1 MGYPGKNTKSY
12 DTPRHPWQAA
22 RMAEEVGHI
31 KTYGLRNK
39 REVWKAQTLL
49 RNYRRSAMEMLAEI
63 TEGELTGHVKQKSD
77 DILAKL
83 KRYSILSPEGGLDDI
98 LALDARNFLDRRLQT
113 QVYRQGFANTLRQAR
128 QFITH
133 GHIAIESKKVTV
145 PGYMVTKEE
154 ELKIEYYL
162 NSPLKSESHVQR
174 PAQIVQ
180 KEIAQIEEVQE
191 DRRRG
196 RGRRGGG
203 GAGGRGRSGPGG
215 ANRGASG
222 TAGKGSGN
230 RSTGGTAGKGSGN
243 RSTGGTAGKSSG
255 NRSTGGT
262 AGKSSGN
269 RSTGGTAGKDSG
281 NRSTDDSAGKD
292 SGNRSTDDS
301 AGKDTKISGEK

>member
-83 KRYSILSPEGGLDDI
+83 KRYGILSPEGGLDDI

-133 GHIAIESKKVTV
+133 GHIAIEAKKITV
-145 PGYMVTKEE
+145 PGYMVTKED

-203 GAGGRGRSGPGG
+203 GGAGGRGRSGPGG
-215 ANRGASG
+215 GAGGRGRSAPGGGNRSTGG

-243 RSTGGTAGKSSG
+243 RSTGGTASKDSG

-262 AGKSSGN
+262 ASKDSGN
-269 RSTGGTAGKDSG
+269 RSTGGTASKSSE
-281 NRSTDDSAGKD
+281 NRSTG
-292 SGNRSTDDS
+292 DS
-301 AGKDTKISGEK
+301 AGKDTKTPGEK

>member
-22 RMAEEVGHI
+22 RLAEEVGHV

-49 RNYRRSAMEMLAEI
+49 RNYRRSAMKMLAEI
-63 TEGELTGHVKQKSD
+63 TEGELAGHVKQKSD
-77 DILAKL
+77 DILTKL
-83 KRYSILSPEGGLDDI
+83 KRYGILSQEGGLDDI

-113 QVYRQGFANTLRQAR
+113 QVYRQGFANTLRQSR

-133 GHIAIESKKVTV
+133 GHIAIEGKKVTV
-145 PGYMVTKEE
+145 PGYMVTKED

-215 ANRGASG
+215 AKRGASG
-222 TAGKGSGN
+222 PAGKGGGNRSTGGPASKGSGN
-230 RSTGGTAGKGSGN
+230 RSTGGSASKGVN
-243 RSTGGTAGKSSG
+243 RSTGGP
-255 NRSTGGT
+255 
-262 AGKSSGN
+262 
-269 RSTGGTAGKDSG
+269 
-281 NRSTDDSAGKD
+281 
-292 SGNRSTDDS
+292 
-301 AGKDTKISGEK
+301 AGKDTKKPGEK

>member
-22 RMAEEVGHI
+22 RLAEEVGHV

-63 TEGELTGHVKQKSD
+63 TEGELAGHVKQKSD
-77 DILAKL
+77 DILTKL
-83 KRYSILSPEGGLDDI
+83 KRYGILSQEGGLDDI

-113 QVYRQGFANTLRQAR
+113 QVYRQGFANTLRQSR

-133 GHIAIESKKVTV
+133 GHIAIEGKKVTV
-145 PGYMVTKEE
+145 PGYMVTKED

-203 GAGGRGRSGPGG
+203 GGAGGRGRSGPGRSGPGG

-222 TAGKGSGN
+222 PAGKGSGN
-230 RSTGGTAGKGSGN
+230 RSTGGPASKASGN
-243 RSTGGTAGKSSG
+243 RSTGGPASKASG
-255 NRSTGGT
+255 NRSTGGST
-262 AGKSSGN
+262 SKASGN
-269 RSTGGTAGKDSG
+269 RSTGGSASKDSG
-281 NRSTDDSAGKD
+281 NRSTDVP
-292 SGNRSTDDS
+292 
-301 AGKDTKISGEK
+301 AGKDTKTPAEK

>member
-49 RNYRRSAMEMLAEI
+49 RNYRRSAMEMLADV

-77 DILAKL
+77 DILTKL
-83 KRYSILSPEGGLDDI
+83 KRYGILSPEGGLDDI
-98 LALDARNFLDRRLQT
+98 LALNTRNFLDRRLQT

-133 GHIAIESKKVTV
+133 GHIAIEAKKITV

-180 KEIAQIEEVQE
+180 KEIAQIEEVLE

-203 GAGGRGRSGPGG
+203 GAGGRGRSGGAGG
-215 ANRGASG
+215 RSG
-222 TAGKGSGN
+222 PAGKGSGT
-230 RSTGGTAGKGSGN
+230 RSTGGSASKSSGTRSTGSPASKSSGTRSTGSPASKSSGTRSTGSPASKSSGT
-243 RSTGGTAGKSSG
+243 RSTGGSASKSSG
-255 NRSTGGT
+255 SP
-262 AGKSSGN
+262 
-269 RSTGGTAGKDSG
+269 
-281 NRSTDDSAGKD
+281 STDSPADKG
-292 SGNRSTDDS
+292 
-301 AGKDTKISGEK
+301 TKTPSEK

>member
-22 RMAEEVGHI
+22 RMAEEVGHV

-63 TEGELTGHVKQKSD
+63 TEGELAGHVKQKSD
-77 DILAKL
+77 DILTKL
-83 KRYSILSPEGGLDDI
+83 KRYGILSQEGGLDDI

-113 QVYRQGFANTLRQAR
+113 QVYRQGFANTLRQSR

-133 GHIAIESKKVTV
+133 GHIAIEGKKVTV
-145 PGYMVTKEE
+145 PGYMVTKED

-203 GAGGRGRSGPGG
+203 AGGRGRSGPGRSGPGG

-222 TAGKGSGN
+222 PAGKGSGN
-230 RSTGGTAGKGSGN
+230 RSTGGPASKGSGN
-243 RSTGGTAGKSSG
+243 RSTGGSAS
-255 NRSTGGT
+255 
-262 AGKSSGN
+262 
-269 RSTGGTAGKDSG
+269 KDSG
-281 NRSTDDSAGKD
+281 NRSTDVP
-292 SGNRSTDDS
+292 
-301 AGKDTKISGEK
+301 AGKDTKTPAEK

>member
-22 RMAEEVGHI
+22 RLAEEVGHV

-63 TEGELTGHVKQKSD
+63 TEGELAGHVKQKSD
-77 DILAKL
+77 DILTKL
-83 KRYSILSPEGGLDDI
+83 KRYGILSQEGGLDDI

-113 QVYRQGFANTLRQAR
+113 QVYRQGFANTLRQSR

-133 GHIAIESKKVTV
+133 GHIAIEGKKVTV

-203 GAGGRGRSGPGG
+203 GGAGGRGRSGPGRSGPGG

-222 TAGKGSGN
+222 PAGKGSGN
-230 RSTGGTAGKGSGN
+230 RSTGGSASKGSGN
-243 RSTGGTAGKSSG
+243 RSTGGSASKGSG
-255 NRSTGGT
+255 NRSTGGS
-262 AGKSSGN
+262 ASKDSGN
-269 RSTGGTAGKDSG
+269 RSTGG
-281 NRSTDDSAGKD
+281 
-292 SGNRSTDDS
+292 S
-301 AGKDTKISGEK
+301 AGKDTKTPGEK

>member
-22 RMAEEVGHI
+22 RLAEEVGHV

-63 TEGELTGHVKQKSD
+63 TEGELAGHVKQKSD
-77 DILAKL
+77 DILTKL
-83 KRYSILSPEGGLDDI
+83 KRYGILSQEGGLDDI

-113 QVYRQGFANTLRQAR
+113 QVYRQGFANTLRQSR

-133 GHIAIESKKVTV
+133 GHIAIEGKKVTV
-145 PGYMVTKEE
+145 PGYMVTKED

-203 GAGGRGRSGPGG
+203 GGAGGRGRSGPGRSGPGG

-222 TAGKGSGN
+222 PAGKGSGN
-230 RSTGGTAGKGSGN
+230 RSTGGPASKASGN
-243 RSTGGTAGKSSG
+243 RSTGGSASKASG
-255 NRSTGGT
+255 NRSTGGS
-262 AGKSSGN
+262 ASKDSEN
-269 RSTGGTAGKDSG
+269 RSTGG
-281 NRSTDDSAGKD
+281 
-292 SGNRSTDDS
+292 S
-301 AGKDTKISGEK
+301 AGKDTKTPGEK

>member
-22 RMAEEVGHI
+22 RLAEEVGHV

-63 TEGELTGHVKQKSD
+63 TEGELAGHVKQKSD
-77 DILAKL
+77 DILTKL
-83 KRYSILSPEGGLDDI
+83 KRYGILSQEGGLDDI

-113 QVYRQGFANTLRQAR
+113 QVYRQGFANTLRQSR

-133 GHIAIESKKVTV
+133 GHIAIEGKKVTV
-145 PGYMVTKEE
+145 PGYMVTKED

-203 GAGGRGRSGPGG
+203 GGAGGRGRSGPGRSGPGG

-222 TAGKGSGN
+222 PAGKGSGN
-230 RSTGGTAGKGSGN
+230 RSTGGPASKGSGN
-243 RSTGGTAGKSSG
+243 RSTGGPASKGSG
-255 NRSTGGT
+255 NRSTGGS
-262 AGKSSGN
+262 ASKDSGN
-269 RSTGGTAGKDSG
+269 RSTGGSTSKDSG
-281 NRSTDDSAGKD
+281 NRSTDVP
-292 SGNRSTDDS
+292 
-301 AGKDTKISGEK
+301 AGKDTKTPAEK

>member
-22 RMAEEVGHI
+22 RLAEEVGHV

-63 TEGELTGHVKQKSD
+63 TEGELAGHVKQKSD
-77 DILAKL
+77 DILTKL
-83 KRYSILSPEGGLDDI
+83 KRYGILSQEGGLDDI

-113 QVYRQGFANTLRQAR
+113 QVYRQGFANTLRQSR

-133 GHIAIESKKVTV
+133 GHIAIEGKKVTV
-145 PGYMVTKEE
+145 PGYMVTKED

-203 GAGGRGRSGPGG
+203 GGAGGRGRSGPGRSGPGG

-222 TAGKGSGN
+222 PAGKGSGN
-230 RSTGGTAGKGSGN
+230 RSTGGPASKGSGN
-243 RSTGGTAGKSSG
+243 RSTGGSAS
-255 NRSTGGT
+255 
-262 AGKSSGN
+262 
-269 RSTGGTAGKDSG
+269 KDSG
-281 NRSTDDSAGKD
+281 NRSTDVPAGKD
-292 SGNRSTDDS
+292 IKTS
-301 AGKDTKISGEK
+301 AEK

>member
-22 RMAEEVGHI
+22 RLAEEVGHV

-63 TEGELTGHVKQKSD
+63 TEGELAGHVKQKSD
-77 DILAKL
+77 DILTKL
-83 KRYSILSPEGGLDDI
+83 KRYGILSQEGGLDDI

-113 QVYRQGFANTLRQAR
+113 QVYRQGFANTLRQSR

-133 GHIAIESKKVTV
+133 GHIAIEGKKVTV
-145 PGYMVTKEE
+145 PGYMVTKED

-203 GAGGRGRSGPGG
+203 GGAGGRGRSGPGRSGPGG

-222 TAGKGSGN
+222 PAGKGSGN
-230 RSTGGTAGKGSGN
+230 RSTGGPASKASGN
-243 RSTGGTAGKSSG
+243 RSTGGPASKASG
-255 NRSTGGT
+255 NRSTGGS
-262 AGKSSGN
+262 ASKDSGN
-269 RSTGGTAGKDSG
+269 RSTGG
-281 NRSTDDSAGKD
+281 
-292 SGNRSTDDS
+292 S
-301 AGKDTKISGEK
+301 AGKDTKTPGEK

>member
-22 RMAEEVGHI
+22 RLAEEVGHV

-63 TEGELTGHVKQKSD
+63 TEGELAGHVKQKSD
-77 DILAKL
+77 DILTKL
-83 KRYSILSPEGGLDDI
+83 KRYGILSQEGGLDDI

-113 QVYRQGFANTLRQAR
+113 QVYRQGFANTLRQSR

-133 GHIAIESKKVTV
+133 GHIAIEGKKVTV

-203 GAGGRGRSGPGG
+203 GGAGGRGRSGPGRSGPGG

-222 TAGKGSGN
+222 PAGKGSGN
-230 RSTGGTAGKGSGN
+230 RSTGGPASKGSGN
-243 RSTGGTAGKSSG
+243 RSTGGPASKGSG
-255 NRSTGGT
+255 NRSTGGS
-262 AGKSSGN
+262 ASKDSGN
-269 RSTGGTAGKDSG
+269 RSTGGSTSKDSG
-281 NRSTDDSAGKD
+281 NRSTDVP
-292 SGNRSTDDS
+292 
-301 AGKDTKISGEK
+301 AGKDTKTPGEK

>member
-22 RMAEEVGHI
+22 RLAEEVGHV

-63 TEGELTGHVKQKSD
+63 TEGELAGHVKQKSD
-77 DILAKL
+77 DILTKL
-83 KRYSILSPEGGLDDI
+83 KRYGILSQEGGLDDI

-113 QVYRQGFANTLRQAR
+113 QVYRQGFANTLRQSR

-133 GHIAIESKKVTV
+133 GHIAIEGKKVTV
-145 PGYMVTKEE
+145 PGYMVTKED

-203 GAGGRGRSGPGG
+203 GGAGGRGRSGPGRSGPGG

-222 TAGKGSGN
+222 PAGKGSGN
-230 RSTGGTAGKGSGN
+230 RSTGGPASKGSGN
-243 RSTGGTAGKSSG
+243 RSTGGPASKGSG
-255 NRSTGGT
+255 NRSTGGS
-262 AGKSSGN
+262 ASKDSGN
-269 RSTGGTAGKDSG
+269 RSTGGSASKDSG
-281 NRSTDDSAGKD
+281 NRSTDVP
-292 SGNRSTDDS
+292 
-301 AGKDTKISGEK
+301 AGKDTKTPGEK

>member
-22 RMAEEVGHI
+22 RLAEEVGHV

-39 REVWKAQTLL
+39 REVWKAQSLL
-49 RNYRRSAMEMLAEI
+49 RNYRRSAMEMLAGI

-83 KRYSILSPEGGLDDI
+83 KRYGILSPEGGLDDI
-98 LALDARNFLDRRLQT
+98 LALETRNFLDRRLQT
-113 QVYRQGFANTLRQAR
+113 QVYRQGFANTLRQSR

-133 GHIAIESKKVTV
+133 GHIAIEGKKITV
-145 PGYMVTKEE
+145 PGYMLTKEE

-174 PAQIVQ
+174 PAQIVL

-203 GAGGRGRSGPGG
+203 AGGRGGGAGGRGGGAGGRGAGGRSGPGS

-222 TAGKGSGN
+222 PVAKGSGN
-230 RSTGGTAGKGSGN
+230 RSTGGTAAKSTKTPGGK
-243 RSTGGTAGKSSG
+243 
-255 NRSTGGT
+255 
-262 AGKSSGN
+262 
-269 RSTGGTAGKDSG
+269 
-281 NRSTDDSAGKD
+281 
-292 SGNRSTDDS
+292 
-301 AGKDTKISGEK
+301 

>member
-22 RMAEEVGHI
+22 RLAEEVGHV

-63 TEGELTGHVKQKSD
+63 TEGELAGHVKQKSD
-77 DILAKL
+77 DILTKL
-83 KRYSILSPEGGLDDI
+83 KRYGILSQEGGLDDI

-113 QVYRQGFANTLRQAR
+113 QVYRQGFANTLRQSR

-133 GHIAIESKKVTV
+133 GHIAIEGKKVTV
-145 PGYMVTKEE
+145 PGYMVTKED

-203 GAGGRGRSGPGG
+203 GGAGGRGRSGPGRSGPGG

-222 TAGKGSGN
+222 PAGKGSGN
-230 RSTGGTAGKGSGN
+230 RSTGGPASKASGN
-243 RSTGGTAGKSSG
+243 RSTGGPAS
-255 NRSTGGT
+255 
-262 AGKSSGN
+262 
-269 RSTGGTAGKDSG
+269 KDSE
-281 NRSTDDSAGKD
+281 NRSTDVPAGKE
-292 SGNRSTDDS
+292 SKTP
-301 AGKDTKISGEK
+301 GEK

>member
-22 RMAEEVGHI
+22 RLAEEVGHV

-63 TEGELTGHVKQKSD
+63 TEGELAGHVKQKSD
-77 DILAKL
+77 DILTKL
-83 KRYSILSPEGGLDDI
+83 KRYGILSQEGGLDDI

-113 QVYRQGFANTLRQAR
+113 QVYRQGFANTLRQSR

-133 GHIAIESKKVTV
+133 GHIAIEGKKVTV
-145 PGYMVTKEE
+145 PGYMVTKED

-203 GAGGRGRSGPGG
+203 GGAGGRGRSGPGRSGPGG

-222 TAGKGSGN
+222 PAGKGSGN
-230 RSTGGTAGKGSGN
+230 RSTGGPASKGSGN
-243 RSTGGTAGKSSG
+243 RSTGGPASKGSG
-255 NRSTGGT
+255 NRSTGGS
-262 AGKSSGN
+262 AS
-269 RSTGGTAGKDSG
+269 KDSG
-281 NRSTDDSAGKD
+281 NRSTDVP
-292 SGNRSTDDS
+292 
-301 AGKDTKISGEK
+301 AGKDTKTPGEK

>member
-22 RMAEEVGHI
+22 RLAEEVGHI

-63 TEGELTGHVKQKSD
+63 TEGELAGHVKQKSD
-77 DILAKL
+77 DILTKL
-83 KRYSILSPEGGLDDI
+83 KRYGILSQEGGLDDI

-113 QVYRQGFANTLRQAR
+113 QVYRQGFANTLRQSR

-133 GHIAIESKKVTV
+133 GHIAIEGKKVTV
-145 PGYMVTKEE
+145 PGYMVTKED

-203 GAGGRGRSGPGG
+203 GGAGGRGRSGPGRSGPGG

-222 TAGKGSGN
+222 PAGKGSGN
-230 RSTGGTAGKGSGN
+230 RSTGGPASKASGN
-243 RSTGGTAGKSSG
+243 RSTGGPASKASG
-255 NRSTGGT
+255 NRSTGGP
-262 AGKSSGN
+262 ASKASGN
-269 RSTGGTAGKDSG
+269 RSTGGSASKASG
-281 NRSTDDSAGKD
+281 NRSTDVP
-292 SGNRSTDDS
+292 
-301 AGKDTKISGEK
+301 AGKDTKTPAEK

>member
-22 RMAEEVGHI
+22 RLAEEVGYV

-39 REVWKAQTLL
+39 REVWKAQSLL
-49 RNYRRSAMEMLAEI
+49 RNYRRSAMEMLAGI

-83 KRYSILSPEGGLDDI
+83 KRYGILSHEGGLDDI

-133 GHIAIESKKVTV
+133 GHIAIEAKKITV

-154 ELKIEYYL
+154 ELKIEYYM

-203 GAGGRGRSGPGG
+203 GGAGGRRGPGG
-215 ANRGASG
+215 GNRGASG
-222 TAGKGSGN
+222 PAGKGSGN
-230 RSTGGTAGKGSGN
+230 RSTGGSAGKG
-243 RSTGGTAGKSSG
+243 TKTPGGK
-255 NRSTGGT
+255 
-262 AGKSSGN
+262 K
-269 RSTGGTAGKDSG
+269 
-281 NRSTDDSAGKD
+281 
-292 SGNRSTDDS
+292 
-301 AGKDTKISGEK
+301 

>member
-22 RMAEEVGHI
+22 RLAEEVGHV

-39 REVWKAQTLL
+39 REVWKAQSLL
-49 RNYRRSAMEMLAEI
+49 RNYRRSAMEMLAGI

-83 KRYSILSPEGGLDDI
+83 KRYGILSPEGGLDDI
-98 LALDARNFLDRRLQT
+98 LALETRNFLDRRLQT
-113 QVYRQGFANTLRQAR
+113 QVYRQGFANTLRQSR

-133 GHIAIESKKVTV
+133 GHIAIEGKKITV
-145 PGYMVTKEE
+145 PGYMLTKEE

-174 PAQIVQ
+174 PAQIVL

-203 GAGGRGRSGPGG
+203 AGGRGGGAGGRGGGAGGRSGPGS

-222 TAGKGSGN
+222 PVAKGSGN
-230 RSTGGTAGKGSGN
+230 RSTGGTAAKSTKTPGGK
-243 RSTGGTAGKSSG
+243 
-255 NRSTGGT
+255 
-262 AGKSSGN
+262 
-269 RSTGGTAGKDSG
+269 
-281 NRSTDDSAGKD
+281 
-292 SGNRSTDDS
+292 
-301 AGKDTKISGEK
+301 

>member
-1 MGYPGKNTKSY
+1 
-12 DTPRHPWQAA
+12 
-22 RMAEEVGHI
+22 MAEEVGHV

-49 RNYRRSAMEMLAEI
+49 RNYRRSAMEMLADI

-77 DILAKL
+77 DILTKL
-83 KRYSILSPEGGLDDI
+83 KRYGILSPEGGLDDI

-133 GHIAIESKKVTV
+133 GHIAIEAKKITV
-145 PGYMVTKEE
+145 PGYMVTKED

-180 KEIAQIEEVQE
+180 KEIAQSEEVQE

-203 GAGGRGRSGPGG
+203 GGAGGRGRSGPGG
-215 ANRGASG
+215 GNRGASG
-222 TAGKGSGN
+222 P
-230 RSTGGTAGKGSGN
+230 
-243 RSTGGTAGKSSG
+243 AGKSSG
-255 NRSTGGT
+255 NRSTGSP

-269 RSTGGTAGKDSG
+269 RSTGSPASKSSG
-281 NRSTDDSAGKD
+281 NRSTGSPASKS
-292 SGNRSTDDS
+292 SGDRSTGSPASKSSGDRSTDGS
-301 AGKDTKISGEK
+301 ADKGTKTPSEK

>member
-12 DTPRHPWQAA
+12 DTPRHPWQAV
-22 RMAEEVGHI
+22 RLAEEVGHI

-77 DILAKL
+77 DILNKL
-83 KRYSILSPEGGLDDI
+83 KRYGILAPEGRLDDI

-133 GHIAIESKKVTV
+133 GHIAIESKKITV
-145 PGYMVTKEE
+145 PGYMVTKED

-203 GAGGRGRSGPGG
+203 GGGRGRSGPGG

-222 TAGKGSGN
+222 PAAKGSGN
-230 RSTGGTAGKGSGN
+230 RSTGGPANKGSGN
-243 RSTGGTAGKSSG
+243 RSTGGPANKGSGNRSTGSPASKGSG
-255 NRSTGGT
+255 NRSTGG
-262 AGKSSGN
+262 
-269 RSTGGTAGKDSG
+269 
-281 NRSTDDSAGKD
+281 
-292 SGNRSTDDS
+292 S
-301 AGKDTKISGEK
+301 AGKDTKTPGEK

>member
-22 RMAEEVGHI
+22 RMAEEVGHV

-49 RNYRRSAMEMLAEI
+49 RNYRRSAMEMLADI

-83 KRYSILSPEGGLDDI
+83 KRYGILSAEGGLDDI

-133 GHIAIESKKVTV
+133 GHIAIEAKKVTV

-196 RGRRGGG
+196 RGRRSGG

-215 ANRGASG
+215 GAGGRSGPGAGNRGASG
-222 TAGKGSGN
+222 P
-230 RSTGGTAGKGSGN
+230 
-243 RSTGGTAGKSSG
+243 AGKSSG
-255 NRSTGGT
+255 KRTGSP
-262 AGKSSGN
+262 ASKSSGN
-269 RSTGGTAGKDSG
+269 RTGSPASKSSG
-281 NRSTDDSAGKD
+281 NRTGSPASKSSENRSTDGSADKG
-292 SGNRSTDDS
+292 
-301 AGKDTKISGEK
+301 TKTPSEK

>member
-12 DTPRHPWQAA
+12 DTPRHPWQAV
-22 RMAEEVGHI
+22 RLAEEVGHV

-39 REVWKAQTLL
+39 REVWKAQSML

-63 TEGELTGHVKQKSD
+63 TEGELIGHVKRKSD

-83 KRYSILSPEGGLDDI
+83 KRYGILSPEGGLDDI
-98 LALDARNFLDRRLQT
+98 LALDTRNFLDRRLQT

-133 GHIAIESKKVTV
+133 GHIAIEAKKITV

-203 GAGGRGRSGPGG
+203 GGGRGRSGPGG

-230 RSTGGTAGKGSGN
+230 RSTGGTASKGSGN
-243 RSTGGTAGKSSG
+243 RSTGGTASKGSG

-262 AGKSSGN
+262 ASKGSG
-269 RSTGGTAGKDSG
+269 
-281 NRSTDDSAGKD
+281 
-292 SGNRSTDDS
+292 
-301 AGKDTKISGEK
+301 

>member
-22 RMAEEVGHI
+22 RLAEEVGHV

-63 TEGELTGHVKQKSD
+63 TEGELAGHVKQKSD
-77 DILAKL
+77 DILTKL
-83 KRYSILSPEGGLDDI
+83 KRYGILSQEGGLDDI

-113 QVYRQGFANTLRQAR
+113 QVYRQGFANTLRQSR

-133 GHIAIESKKVTV
+133 GHIAIEGKKVTV
-145 PGYMVTKEE
+145 PGYMVTKED

-203 GAGGRGRSGPGG
+203 GGAGGRGRSGPGRSGPGG

-222 TAGKGSGN
+222 PAGKGSGN
-230 RSTGGTAGKGSGN
+230 RSTGGPASKASGN
-243 RSTGGTAGKSSG
+243 RSTGGPASKASG
-255 NRSTGGT
+255 NRSTGGP
-262 AGKSSGN
+262 ASKASGN
-269 RSTGGTAGKDSG
+269 RSTGGSASKDSG
-281 NRSTDDSAGKD
+281 NRSTDVP
-292 SGNRSTDDS
+292 
-301 AGKDTKISGEK
+301 AGKDTKTPAEK

>member
-22 RMAEEVGHI
+22 RLAEEVGHI

-63 TEGELTGHVKQKSD
+63 TEGELAGHVKQKSD
-77 DILAKL
+77 DILTKL
-83 KRYSILSPEGGLDDI
+83 KRYGILSQEGGLDDI

-113 QVYRQGFANTLRQAR
+113 QVYRQGFANTLRQSR

-203 GAGGRGRSGPGG
+203 GGAGGRGRSGPGRSGPGG

-222 TAGKGSGN
+222 PAGKGSGN
-230 RSTGGTAGKGSGN
+230 RSTGGPASKGSGN
-243 RSTGGTAGKSSG
+243 RSTGGPASKDSG
-255 NRSTGGT
+255 NRSTGGS
-262 AGKSSGN
+262 ASKDSGN
-269 RSTGGTAGKDSG
+269 RSTGG
-281 NRSTDDSAGKD
+281 
-292 SGNRSTDDS
+292 S
-301 AGKDTKISGEK
+301 AGKDTKTPGEK

>member
-22 RMAEEVGHI
+22 RLAEEVGHV

-63 TEGELTGHVKQKSD
+63 TEGELAGHVKQKSD
-77 DILAKL
+77 DILTKL
-83 KRYSILSPEGGLDDI
+83 KRYGILSQEGGLDDI

-113 QVYRQGFANTLRQAR
+113 QVYRQGFANTLRQSR

-133 GHIAIESKKVTV
+133 GHIAIEGKKVTV
-145 PGYMVTKEE
+145 PGYMVTKED

-203 GAGGRGRSGPGG
+203 GGAGGRGRSGPGRSGPGG

-222 TAGKGSGN
+222 PAGKGSGN
-230 RSTGGTAGKGSGN
+230 RSTGGPASKASGN
-243 RSTGGTAGKSSG
+243 RSTGGPASKASG
-255 NRSTGGT
+255 NRSTGGS
-262 AGKSSGN
+262 AS
-269 RSTGGTAGKDSG
+269 KDSG
-281 NRSTDDSAGKD
+281 NRSTDVP
-292 SGNRSTDDS
+292 
-301 AGKDTKISGEK
+301 AGKDTKTPGEK

>member
-22 RMAEEVGHI
+22 RLAEEVGHV

-63 TEGELTGHVKQKSD
+63 TEGELAGHVKQKSD

-203 GAGGRGRSGPGG
+203 GGGGAGGRGRSGPGRSGPGG

-222 TAGKGSGN
+222 PAGKGSGN
-230 RSTGGTAGKGSGN
+230 RSTGGPASKASGN
-243 RSTGGTAGKSSG
+243 RSTGGPASKASG
-255 NRSTGGT
+255 NRSTGGS
-262 AGKSSGN
+262 AS
-269 RSTGGTAGKDSG
+269 KDSG
-281 NRSTDDSAGKD
+281 NRSTDVP
-292 SGNRSTDDS
+292 
-301 AGKDTKISGEK
+301 AGKDTKTPAEK

>member
-83 KRYSILSPEGGLDDI
+83 KRYGILSPEGGLDDI
-98 LALDARNFLDRRLQT
+98 LALEARNFLDRRLQT

-133 GHIAIESKKVTV
+133 GHIAIEGKKVTV

-215 ANRGASG
+215 GAGGRGRSAPG
-222 TAGKGSGN
+222 GGN
-230 RSTGGTAGKGSGN
+230 RSTGGTAS
-243 RSTGGTAGKSSG
+243 KSSG

-262 AGKSSGN
+262 ASKSSGN
-269 RSTGGTAGKDSG
+269 RSTGGTASKSSE
-281 NRSTDDSAGKD
+281 NRSTGGPASKSSENHSTGSPADKS
-292 SGNRSTDDS
+292 SENHSTDDP
-301 AGKDTKISGEK
+301 AGKDTKTPGGK

>member
-22 RMAEEVGHI
+22 RLAEEVGHV

-63 TEGELTGHVKQKSD
+63 TEGELAGHVKQKSD
-77 DILAKL
+77 DILTKL
-83 KRYSILSPEGGLDDI
+83 KRYGILSQEGGLDDI

-113 QVYRQGFANTLRQAR
+113 QVYRQGFANTLRQSR

-133 GHIAIESKKVTV
+133 GHIAIEGKKVTV
-145 PGYMVTKEE
+145 PGYMVTKED

-203 GAGGRGRSGPGG
+203 GGAGGRGRSGPGRSGPGG

-222 TAGKGSGN
+222 PAGKGSGN
-230 RSTGGTAGKGSGN
+230 RSTGGPASKGSGN
-243 RSTGGTAGKSSG
+243 RSTGGSASKGSG
-255 NRSTGGT
+255 NRSTGGS
-262 AGKSSGN
+262 ASKDSGN
-269 RSTGGTAGKDSG
+269 RSTGG
-281 NRSTDDSAGKD
+281 
-292 SGNRSTDDS
+292 S
-301 AGKDTKISGEK
+301 AGKDTKTPGEK

>member
-22 RMAEEVGHI
+22 RMAEEVGHV

-49 RNYRRSAMEMLAEI
+49 RNYRRSAMEMLAET
-63 TEGELTGHVKQKSD
+63 TEGELSGHVKQKSD

-83 KRYSILSPEGGLDDI
+83 KRYGILSPEGGLDDI

-133 GHIAIESKKVTV
+133 GHIAIEAKKITV

-203 GAGGRGRSGPGG
+203 GGGAGGRGRSGGAGGRSGPGG
-215 ANRGASG
+215 ASRGASG
-222 TAGKGSGN
+222 PASKGSGN
-230 RSTGGTAGKGSGN
+230 RSTGGS
-243 RSTGGTAGKSSG
+243 AGKSSG
-255 NRSTGGT
+255 NRSTGGS

-269 RSTGGTAGKDSG
+269 RSTGSPASKSSG
-281 NRSTDDSAGKD
+281 DRSTDGSADKG
-292 SGNRSTDDS
+292 
-301 AGKDTKISGEK
+301 TKTPSEK

>member
-22 RMAEEVGHI
+22 RLAEEVGHV

-63 TEGELTGHVKQKSD
+63 TEGELAGHVKQKSD
-77 DILAKL
+77 DILTKL
-83 KRYSILSPEGGLDDI
+83 KRYGILSQEGGLDDI

-113 QVYRQGFANTLRQAR
+113 QVYRQGFANTLRQSR

-133 GHIAIESKKVTV
+133 GHIAIEGKKVTV
-145 PGYMVTKEE
+145 PGYMVTKED

-203 GAGGRGRSGPGG
+203 GGAGGRGRSGPGRSGPGG

-222 TAGKGSGN
+222 PAGKGSGN
-230 RSTGGTAGKGSGN
+230 RSTGGPASKGSGN
-243 RSTGGTAGKSSG
+243 RSTGG
-255 NRSTGGT
+255 
-262 AGKSSGN
+262 
-269 RSTGGTAGKDSG
+269 
-281 NRSTDDSAGKD
+281 
-292 SGNRSTDDS
+292 S
-301 AGKDTKISGEK
+301 AGKDTKTPGEK

>member
-22 RMAEEVGHI
+22 RMAEEVGHV

-39 REVWKAQTLL
+39 REVWKAQSML
-49 RNYRRSAMEMLAEI
+49 RNYRRSAMEMLAGI
-63 TEGELTGHVKQKSD
+63 TEGELTGHVRQKSD

-83 KRYSILSPEGGLDDI
+83 KRYGILSPEGGLDDI
-98 LALDARNFLDRRLQT
+98 LALETRNFLDRRLQT

-133 GHIAIESKKVTV
+133 GHIAIEGKKITV

-174 PAQIVQ
+174 PAQIVL

-196 RGRRGGG
+196 RGRRSGGG
-203 GAGGRGRSGPGG
+203 GAGAGGRGRTGPGG
-215 ANRGASG
+215 TNRGASG
-222 TAGKGSGN
+222 PAGKGSGN
-230 RSTGGTAGKGSGN
+230 RSTGGSAGKGSGN
-243 RSTGGTAGKSSG
+243 RSTGGSATKNTKTPGGK
-255 NRSTGGT
+255 
-262 AGKSSGN
+262 
-269 RSTGGTAGKDSG
+269 
-281 NRSTDDSAGKD
+281 
-292 SGNRSTDDS
+292 
-301 AGKDTKISGEK
+301 

>member
-22 RMAEEVGHI
+22 RMAEEVGHV

-49 RNYRRSAMEMLAEI
+49 RNYRRSAMEMLAET
-63 TEGELTGHVKQKSD
+63 TEGELSGHVKQKSD

-83 KRYSILSPEGGLDDI
+83 KRYGILSPEGGLDDI

-133 GHIAIESKKVTV
+133 GHIAIEAKKITV

-203 GAGGRGRSGPGG
+203 GGGGAGGRGRSGGAGGRSGPGG
-215 ANRGASG
+215 ASRGASG
-222 TAGKGSGN
+222 PASKGSGN
-230 RSTGGTAGKGSGN
+230 RSTGSP
-243 RSTGGTAGKSSG
+243 AGKSSG
-255 NRSTGGT
+255 NRSTGSP
-262 AGKSSGN
+262 ASKSSGN
-269 RSTGGTAGKDSG
+269 RSTGSPASKSSG
-281 NRSTDDSAGKD
+281 DRSTDGSADKG
-292 SGNRSTDDS
+292 
-301 AGKDTKISGEK
+301 TKTPSEK

>member
-49 RNYRRSAMEMLAEI
+49 RNYRRSAMEMLAEV

-83 KRYSILSPEGGLDDI
+83 KRYGILSPEGGLDDI
-98 LALDARNFLDRRLQT
+98 LALDTRNFLDRRLQT

-133 GHIAIESKKVTV
+133 GHIAIEAKKITV

-203 GAGGRGRSGPGG
+203 GGGAGGRGRSGGAGGRSGPGG
-215 ANRGASG
+215 GAGRSG
-222 TAGKGSGN
+222 PSGGN
-230 RSTGGTAGKGSGN
+230 RSTGSPAS
-243 RSTGGTAGKSSG
+243 KSSG
-255 NRSTGGT
+255 NRSTGGS
-262 AGKSSGN
+262 ASKSSGN
-269 RSTGGTAGKDSG
+269 RSTGSPASKSSG
-281 NRSTDDSAGKD
+281 DRSTDGSADKG
-292 SGNRSTDDS
+292 
-301 AGKDTKISGEK
+301 TKTPSEK

>member
-22 RMAEEVGHI
+22 RLAEEVGHV

-63 TEGELTGHVKQKSD
+63 TEGELAGHVKQKSD
-77 DILAKL
+77 DILTKL
-83 KRYSILSPEGGLDDI
+83 KRYGILSQEGGLDDI

-113 QVYRQGFANTLRQAR
+113 QVYRQGFANTLRQSR

-133 GHIAIESKKVTV
+133 GHIAIEGKKVTV
-145 PGYMVTKEE
+145 PGYMVTKED

-203 GAGGRGRSGPGG
+203 AGGRGRSGPGRSGPGG

-222 TAGKGSGN
+222 P
-230 RSTGGTAGKGSGN
+230 
-243 RSTGGTAGKSSG
+243 AGKSSG
-255 NRSTGGT
+255 NRSTGGP
-262 AGKSSGN
+262 ASKGSGN
-269 RSTGGTAGKDSG
+269 RSTGGSASKGSGNRSTGGSTSKDSGNRSTGGSTSKDSG
-281 NRSTDDSAGKD
+281 NRSTDVP
-292 SGNRSTDDS
+292 
-301 AGKDTKISGEK
+301 AGKDTKTPAEK

>member
-203 GAGGRGRSGPGG
+203 GGAGGRGRSGPGG

-243 RSTGGTAGKSSG
+243 RSTGGTAGKDSG
-255 NRSTGGT
+255 NRSTDG
-262 AGKSSGN
+262 S
-269 RSTGGTAGKDSG
+269 AGKDGG